1 MFAGIDIISLIN
13 LERFIIQ
20 NADKERNEMSL
31 EVLKFELSMLDKC
44 VDLFID
50 TFSKEPWNDE
60 YESRDVV
67 VDFIKNHYKNN
78 YFLGYVAKMENEIV
92 GLSIGFT
99 KPWICGMEYYIDEF
113 CIKYDLQN
121 KGIGSVFMEKIEK
134 DLKEK
139 GINGEMLITDKDF
152 PSHKFY
158 SKNGF
163 GVMEDS
169 IALVKG
175 I

>member
-1 MFAGIDIISLIN
+1 MNIN
-13 LERFIIQ
+13 NL
-20 NADKERNEMSL
+20 M
-31 EVLKFELSMLDKC
+31 VLKFELSMLNEC

-50 TFSKEPWNDE
+50 TFTKEPWYDE

-67 VDFIKNHYKNN
+67 VDFLKNHYNNN

-99 KPWICGMEYYIDEF
+99 KPWLYGMEYYIDEF
-113 CIKYDLQN
+113 CIKYVLQH
-121 KGIGSVFMEKIEK
+121 KGIGSIFMNQIEK

-139 GINGEMLITDKDF
+139 GINGEILITDKDF

-163 GVMEDS
+163 SLMEDS